1 MIQNH
6 LVLLRTHE
14 KKQMSV
20 TDTYENE
27 MEMMKMLTVRMLKYQ
42 IQNQDRQNQ
51 DRQNQDR
58 QNQDRQNQDRQDHWD
73 HMDLILRYPNK
84 EDEKWNPRYNPLSS
98 KILFLSKEDQVK
110 TLTPGGW

>member
-42 IQNQDRQNQ
+42 IQNQDRQK
-51 DRQNQDR
+51 QDR